1 MNSKYRFPS
10 IIGRSDAINKVFDLM
25 EQAAEAD
32 MDILITGEA
41 GTGKE
46 LVAKEIH
53 YNSSRKERP
62 LLVCNCS
69 VGPKDVLLN
78 QLFGHRQ
85 GAFNGAIEDK
95 MGLFEAAEGSTLI
108 LDEID
113 EMPKDV
119 QPSLLRVLNERKVQR
134 LGETTSRSTDVRVIA
149 ITNRNIPKLVEDG
162 RFLFDLC
169 VRLKAFEIHLP
180 PLRERSEDIPLLIEH
195 FYKEACRQLRRELA
209 GFTPDA
215 LEMLSHYLWP
225 GNVRELRSAIRR
237 ACALAGDGERIQTHH
252 FPPQMVTENL

>member
-1 MNSKYRFPS
+1 MNSKYRFPN

-32 MDILITGEA
+32 MDILITGEM

-53 YNSSRKERP
+53 YNSSRQEHP

-78 QLFGHRQ
+78 QLFGHRK
-85 GAFNGAIEDK
+85 GAFPDAIEDK

-113 EMPKDV
+113 EMPLDV
-119 QPSLLRVLNERKVQR
+119 QPSLLRVLDERKVRR
-134 LGETTSRSTDVRVIA
+134 LGETLARDVDVRVIA
-149 ITNRNIPKLVEDG
+149 ITDNNLTKLVETG
-162 RFLFDLC
+162 RFREDLC
-169 VRLKAFEIHLP
+169 ARLKAFEIHLP

-195 FYKEACRQLRRELA
+195 FYEEACRQLRRVLA

-215 LEMLSHYLWP
+215 LEMLSRYSWP

-237 ACALAGDGERIQTHH
+237 ACALAGEGERIQTHH
-252 FPPQMVTENL
+252 LPSQMLTENS